1 MEPLRQT
8 NIYKL
13 NRLYKDMPMRTVT
26 GEFFGGRVH
35 CAEPETKPEQEPSFL
50 LTRPEKKYR
59 PKKSVSK
66 IQQQK
71 ILSQLVKKQQRLTRK
86 QRQQL
91 EREERLKRERLKRER
106 LKRERLKRERLKR
119 ERIKR
124 ERLKRERL
132 KRERLNERTNQF
144 LDFLRGE
151 RLPAKI
157 GDLHKSFHKI
167 VNYRTFQRRIQVI
180 HEQGRIT
187 IKKVIG
193 GKAGCT
199 TLILKVNK
207 VRQDAR

>member
-8 NIYKL
+8 NIYKP

-106 LKRERLKRERLKR
+106 L
-119 ERIKR
+119 
-124 ERLKRERL
+124 
-132 KRERLNERTNQF
+132 NERTNQF